1 MRRIFLIATWVI
13 PLSLALAIGSTL
25 LRAERELYPNGPAP
39 YGYSDGEHGGN
50 SKTTLSRRDGA
61 LVVAMHLK
69 AGHPTPFAGFG
80 FGLTDSTHPHGID
93 LTGYDQVQLEMRSPN
108 MRNIGFQLI
117 TWVPG
122 LPSRSVD
129 LPGMYHDAAL
139 PVTSGFTKASLPLH
153 AFVPSSWWPQVAGIE
168 ANAASI
174 RMDLARN
181 FELRI
186 PTGAQPTLHDTLE
199 IRSIRLVGT
208 HWVPMLLLSCLALGM
223 SAGITFLR
231 RKPRIAPA
239 VAETPAPAESDAD
252 PETAGTEAPSLGLPE
267 IVASQ
272 VSLPNRSDLE
282 LQALLAW
289 IGQNY
294 HRESILVEEAA
305 RGCGLS
311 ARKIPPL
318 LKEYCGKN
326 FPAFVASLRIAEAC
340 RLLRETDRQ
349 VSEIGLAVGF
359 SNTGHFHRV
368 FKAETGESPA
378 SWRERQAQGGSP
390 PRLD

>member
-1 MRRIFLIATWVI
+1 MHRILLIAIWVL
-13 PLSLALAIGSTL
+13 PLSLALAVGSAL
-25 LRAERELYPNGPAP
+25 LRSERELYPDGPVP

-50 SKTTLSRRDGA
+50 SRTTLTRRGNV
-61 LVVAMHLK
+61 LVAAMHLDS
-69 AGHPTPFAGFG
+69 GHSTPFAGIG
-80 FGLTDSTHPHGID
+80 FGLTDSAHPQGID
-93 LTGYDQVQLEMRSPN
+93 LTGYDEAELVMRSPN

-122 LPSRSVD
+122 LPSRGVD
-129 LPGMYHDAAL
+129 LPGMYLDAAL
-139 PVTSGFTKASLPLH
+139 PVTSEFAEACLPLRS
-153 AFVPSSWWPQVAGIE
+153 FVPSSWWPQVAGIE

-186 PTGAQPTLHDTLE
+186 PIGAQPTLHDTLE

-208 HWVPMLLLSCLALGM
+208 HRVPMLLLSCMALAI
-223 SAGITFLR
+223 SAGIAFRLR
-231 RKPRIAPA
+231 KLRIAPA
-239 VAETPAPAESDAD
+239 VAETPGTACPVSD
-252 PETAGTEAPSLGLPE
+252 PEASQAPPPSLALPE
-267 IVASQ
+267 IVAAQ

-311 ARKIPPL
+311 ARKIPQL
-318 LKEYCGKN
+318 LKEYCGKS
-326 FPAFVASLRIAEAC
+326 FPAFVASLRITEAC

-378 SWRERQAQGGSP
+378 SWRDRQAQEGSAP
-390 PRLD
+390 PPG

>member
-1 MRRIFLIATWVI
+1 MRRFVLIATWVI

-25 LRAERELYPNGPAP
+25 LHSERELYPNGPVP

-50 SKTTLSRRDGA
+50 SKTTLTQRNRV
-61 LVVAMHLK
+61 LVAAMHLNP
-69 AGHPTPFAGFG
+69 GHVTPFAGFG
-80 FGLTDSTHPHGID
+80 FGLTDSAHPHGID
-93 LTGYDQVQLEMRSPN
+93 LTEYDEVELEMRSPN

-122 LPSRSVD
+122 LPSQSVD
-129 LPGMYHDAAL
+129 LPGMYLDAAL
-139 PVTSGFTKASLPLH
+139 PVTTGFAKARLPFH
-153 AFVPSSWWPQVAGIE
+153 AFVPSSWWPQAAGIE

-174 RMDLARN
+174 RMDLTRN
-181 FELRI
+181 FEFRI
-186 PTGAQPTLHDTLE
+186 PIGAQPTLRDTLE

-208 HWVPMLLLSCLALGM
+208 HRMPMILLSCLALGL
-223 SAGITFLR
+223 SAGITFRL
-231 RKPRIAPA
+231 RKPRTVPA
-239 VAETPAPAESDAD
+239 CTSPTATCPGIVPEASGKELLSAEP
-252 PETAGTEAPSLGLPE
+252 PE
-267 IVASQ
+267 IVAAQ

-282 LQALLAW
+282 LQALLTW

-311 ARKIPPL
+311 ARKIPQL
-318 LKEYCGKN
+318 LKEYCGKS
-326 FPAFVASLRIAEAC
+326 FPAFVASLRITEAC

-359 SNTGHFHRV
+359 SNIGHFHRV

-378 SWRERQAQGGSP
+378 SWRDRQAQGESAP
-390 PRLD
+390 PQH